1 MKREKE
7 ESQGL
12 PERFGGIN
20 VFDLLGLG
28 GWDYSRTPIPKTLF
42 WGGGT
47 VVLSSYL
54 AGLVA
59 ASGMKPIFVD
69 GANGFDP
76 YIVSRFARRHS
87 LAPAHLLKEIVVARA
102 FTCYQ
107 LFTLIRERLEAM
119 IHSHQNPLAILLGP
133 ITTLL
138 DEDVPEREVNLL
150 FRGMLEKLEELNP
163 KGLPFLLMQPPVPSR
178 SRRGYLLK
186 RLSRWSDMVVRAVN
200 EGGRLKLVLERPL
213 RMGGREKLLGFQ
225 RLPLRDLG
233 KRGYI
238 GG

>member
-1 MKREKE
+1 VKGEGE
-7 ESQGL
+7 ELYSL
-12 PERFGGIN
+12 AERFGGID

-28 GWDYSRTPIPKTLF
+28 GWDHFRASVQKTLF
-42 WGGGT
+42 WGEGT

-87 LAPAHLLKEIVVARA
+87 LVPAHLLKEIVVARA
-102 FTCYQ
+102 FTCHQ
-107 LFTLIRERLEAM
+107 LFTLIRERLEAI
-119 IHSHQNPLAILLGP
+119 IHPHQNPLAILLGP

-138 DEDVPEREVNLL
+138 DEDVSEQEVNLL
-150 FRGMLEKLEELNP
+150 FRGMLEKLDELNS
-163 KGLPFLLMQPPVPSR
+163 KGLPFLLMQPPVPSK

-186 RLSRWSDMVVRAVN
+186 RLSCWADVVLRAMS
-200 EGGRLKLVLERPL
+200 EGGRLKLVLEGPL
-213 RMGGREKLLGFQ
+213 RTEGGGKFLRSQ
-225 RLPLRDLG
+225 RLPLRSLG

>member
-1 MKREKE
+1 VQRGRD
-7 ESQGL
+7 ESRSL
-12 PERFGGIN
+12 PERLGGIN
-20 VFDLLGLG
+20 VLDLLGLE
-28 GWDYSRTPIPKTLF
+28 GWDRSRAPVPKTLF
-42 WGGGT
+42 WGKGT
-47 VVLSSYL
+47 VFLSSYL

-76 YIVSRFARRHS
+76 YIVSRFARRHF

-107 LFTLIRERLEAM
+107 LFTLVRERLEVM
-119 IHSHQNPLAILLGP
+119 IDPHHNPLVILLGP

-138 DEDVPEREVNLL
+138 DEDIPEQEANLL

-163 KGLPFLLMQPPVPSR
+163 RGLPFLLMQPPIPSR
-178 SRRGYLLK
+178 SRRGHFLK

-200 EGGRLKLVLERPL
+200 EGGGLELVLERPL
-213 RMGGREKLLGFQ
+213 RTRGRDGFQ
-225 RLPLRDLG
+225 RLPLKDRGKEGYLG
-233 KRGYI
+233 G
-238 GG
+238 

>member
-1 MKREKE
+1 M
-7 ESQGL
+7 
-12 PERFGGIN
+12 
-20 VFDLLGLG
+20 
-28 GWDYSRTPIPKTLF
+28 T
-42 WGGGT
+42 
-47 VVLSSYL
+47 LSSYL

-87 LAPAHLLKEIVVARA
+87 LAPAHLLKEIAVARA

-107 LFTLIRERLEAM
+107 LFTLVRERLEAM
-119 IHSHQNPLAILLGP
+119 IGPYQNPLAILLGP

-138 DEDVPEREVNLL
+138 DEDVPDQEVNFL
-150 FRGMLEKLEELNP
+150 FRGMLEKLDELSP

-186 RLSRWSDMVVRAVN
+186 RLSRWSDVVLRAMSE
-200 EGGRLKLVLERPL
+200 EGKLKLVLEGPL
-213 RMGGREKLLGFQ
+213 RTGGRGRLPGSQ
-225 RLPLRDLG
+225 RLPLRDVG

>member
-1 MKREKE
+1 MRGKRQ
-7 ESQGL
+7 ESHSL
-12 PERFGGIN
+12 PERSGGIN

-28 GWDYSRTPIPKTLF
+28 EWSHSGSPFPKTLF
-42 WGGGT
+42 WGEGT

-76 YIVSRFARRHS
+76 YIVSRFARRRS
-87 LAPAHLLKEIVVARA
+87 LVPAHLLKEVVVARA

-119 IHSHQNPLAILLGP
+119 IDSYHNPLVILLGP

-138 DEDVPEREVNLL
+138 DEDVPEQEVNLL
-150 FRGMLEKLEELNP
+150 FRGVIEKLDELNP

-178 SRRGYLLK
+178 SRRGHLLK
-186 RLSRWSDMVVRAVN
+186 RLSRWSDMVVRAMG
-200 EGGRLKLVLERPL
+200 EEGRLKLVLERPL
-213 RMGGREKLLGFQ
+213 RTGGGGKLLRSQ
-225 RLPLRDLG
+225 RIPLRGLG
-233 KRGYI
+233 KRGHI

>member
-1 MKREKE
+1 VKREREK
-7 ESQGL
+7 SQGL
-12 PERFGGIN
+12 PGRFGGIN
-20 VFDLLGLG
+20 VFDRLGLG
-28 GWDYSRTPIPKTLF
+28 GWGHSSKTLF
-42 WGGGT
+42 WGEGT

-54 AGLVA
+54 AGLAVV
-59 ASGMKPIFVD
+59 SVMKPIFVD

-76 YIVSRFARRHS
+76 YIISRFARRHS

-119 IHSHQNPLAILLGP
+119 IGLHQNPLVILLGP

-138 DEDVPEREVNLL
+138 DEDVPEQEVNIL
-150 FRGMLEKLEELNP
+150 FRGMLEKFEELSP
-163 KGLPFLLMQPPVPSR
+163 KGLPFLLLQPPVPYR
-178 SRRGYLLK
+178 SRRGHLLK
-186 RLSRWSDMVVRAVN
+186 RLSRWSDVVVRAAN

-213 RMGGREKLLGFQ
+213 RMGGREKFTGF
-225 RLPLRDLG
+225 RLPLRGLG

>member
-1 MKREKE
+1 MRGERE
-7 ESQGL
+7 ESYSL
-12 PERFGGIN
+12 LERFGGIN

-28 GWDYSRTPIPKTLF
+28 GWDHSRASVPKTLF
-42 WGGGT
+42 WGEGT
-47 VVLSSYL
+47 VILSSYL

-76 YIVSRFARRHS
+76 YIVSHFARRHS
-87 LAPAHLLKEIVVARA
+87 LSPAHLLKEIAVARA

-107 LFTLIRERLEAM
+107 LFTLVRERLETM
-119 IHSHQNPLAILLGP
+119 IDPHQNPLAILLGP

-138 DEDVPEREVNLL
+138 DEDVPDQEVNFL
-150 FRGMLEKLEELNP
+150 FRGMLEKLDELNP

-178 SRRGYLLK
+178 SRRGHLLK
-186 RLSRWSDMVVRAVN
+186 RLSRWSDVVLRTMSE
-200 EGGRLKLVLERPL
+200 EGKLKLVLEGPL
-213 RMGGREKLLGFQ
+213 KMEGKGRLLGSQ
-225 RLPLRDLG
+225 RLPLKDLR

>member
-1 MKREKE
+1 MRGERE
-7 ESQGL
+7 ESYSL
-12 PERFGGIN
+12 LERFSGIT

-28 GWDYSRTPIPKTLF
+28 GWDHSRASVPKTLF
-42 WGGGT
+42 WGEGT
-47 VVLSSYL
+47 VILSSYL

-76 YIVSRFARRHS
+76 YIVSHFARRHS

-107 LFTLIRERLEAM
+107 LFTLVRERLETM
-119 IHSHQNPLAILLGP
+119 IGPHQNPLAILLGP

-138 DEDVPEREVNLL
+138 DEDVPDQEVNFL
-150 FRGMLEKLEELNP
+150 FRGMLEKLDELNP

-178 SRRGYLLK
+178 SRRGHLLR
-186 RLSRWSDMVVRAVN
+186 RLSRWSDVVLRAMSE
-200 EGGRLKLVLERPL
+200 EGKVKLVLEGPL
-213 RMGGREKLLGFQ
+213 RTGGKGRLLGYQ

>member
-1 MKREKE
+1 MRRERE
-7 ESQGL
+7 ELRSL
-12 PERFGGIN
+12 PPRFGEMN
-20 VFDLLGLG
+20 VLDLLGLE
-28 GWDYSRTPIPKTLF
+28 GWEHYGTFVPKALF
-42 WGGGT
+42 WGEGT
-47 VVLSSYL
+47 MAFSSYL

-76 YIVSRFARRHS
+76 YIVSRFARRHF

-107 LFTLIRERLEAM
+107 LFTLVRERLEAM
-119 IHSHQNPLAILLGP
+119 IGPHHNPLVILLGP

-138 DEDVPEREVNLL
+138 DEDIPEQEANLL

-163 KGLPFLLMQPPVPSR
+163 RGLPFLLMQPPIPSR
-178 SRRGYLLK
+178 SRRGHLLK

-200 EGGRLKLVLERPL
+200 EGGELKLVLERPL
-213 RMGGREKLLGFQ
+213 RTRGRDGFQ
-225 RLPLRDLG
+225 RLPLKDRGKEEYLG
-233 KRGYI
+233 G
-238 GG
+238 

>member
-1 MKREKE
+1 MKGVREE
-7 ESQGL
+7 VHGL
-12 PERFGGIN
+12 PERFGGIK
-20 VFDLLGLG
+20 VFDLLGLE
-28 GWDYSRTPIPKTLF
+28 GWSHSGTSVPKTLF
-42 WGGGT
+42 WGEGT
-47 VVLSSYL
+47 VVLSSSL
-54 AGLVA
+54 AALVA

-107 LFTLIRERLEAM
+107 LFTLVRERLETM
-119 IHSHQNPLAILLGP
+119 IRLHHNPLAILLGP

-150 FRGMLEKLEELNP
+150 LRGMLEKLDELNP
-163 KGLPFLLMQPPVPSR
+163 KGLPLLLMQPPVPLR
-178 SRRGYLLK
+178 SRRGYLLR
-186 RLSRWSDMVVRAVN
+186 RLSRWSDLVVEATGQ
-200 EGGRLKLVLERPL
+200 EGKLKLILERPL
-213 RMGGREKLLGFQ
+213 RTGGRERLRGSQ
-225 RLPLRDLG
+225 RIPV

>member
-1 MKREKE
+1 MRREREK
-7 ESQGL
+7 SYSL

-28 GWDYSRTPIPKTLF
+28 GWDHSRVSVPKTLF
-42 WGGGT
+42 WGEGT
-47 VVLSSYL
+47 VILSSYL

-76 YIVSRFARRHS
+76 YIISRFARRHS
-87 LAPAHLLKEIVVARA
+87 LAPAHLLKEIAVARA

-107 LFTLIRERLEAM
+107 LFTLVRERLEAM
-119 IHSHQNPLAILLGP
+119 IGPHQNPLAILLGP

-138 DEDVPEREVNLL
+138 DEDVPEQEVNFL
-150 FRGMLEKLEELNP
+150 FRGMLEKLDELSP

-178 SRRGYLLK
+178 SRRGHLLK
-186 RLSRWSDMVVRAVN
+186 QLSRWSDVVLRAVSE
-200 EGGRLKLVLERPL
+200 EGKLKLVLEGPL
-213 RMGGREKLLGFQ
+213 RTGGRGKLLRSQ
-225 RLPLRDLG
+225 RLPLRDLD
-233 KRGYI
+233 KRGHI

>member
-1 MKREKE
+1 MKGERE
-7 ESQGL
+7 ESHSL

-28 GWDYSRTPIPKTLF
+28 EWNHSRTPFAKTLF
-42 WGGGT
+42 WGEGT

-76 YIVSRFARRHS
+76 YIVSRFARRHC

-107 LFTLIRERLEAM
+107 LFTLVRERLEAM
-119 IHSHQNPLAILLGP
+119 IDSHQNPLVILLGP

-138 DEDVPEREVNLL
+138 DEDIPEQEVNLL
-150 FRGMLEKLEELNP
+150 FRGMLAKLDELNP
-163 KGLPFLLMQPPVPSR
+163 RGLPFLLMQPPVPSR
-178 SRRGYLLK
+178 SRRGYLLR
-186 RLSRWSDMVVRAVN
+186 RLSRWSDMVVRTMR

-213 RMGGREKLLGFQ
+213 RTEGGGKLLRSQ
-225 RLPLRDLG
+225 RLPLRGLG
-233 KRGYI
+233 KRGHI